1 MPSSLQPR
9 SPRLY
14 NVDLCH
20 IPLFTLLLVCS
31 AQPLPPSS
39 THLECLLHF
48 LASTQIY
55 PSRLGSSVSAPEL
68 LKIMLVFLKHTS
80 FWKLRTPHLIL
91 HFSVYSFTVLF
102 VYISLITR
110 IAGHIISVSSML
122 PSLVLISWIDHWYM
136 GFDGFHLYFTKP
148 AQIMTHSE
156 GQKRYTE
163 RICRSKHCTTRSS
176 EKFLE

>member
-14 NVDLCH
+14 NVDLRH
-20 IPLFTLLLVCS
+20 IPLFTLLVVCS

-39 THLECLLHF
+39 THLECPLHF

-55 PSRLGSSVSAPEL
+55 PSRLGSSVSATEL

-110 IAGHIISVSSML
+110 IAGHIISMSSML
-122 PSLVLISWIDHWYM
+122 PSLMLINYWYRPLVYGIRWFSSLFYKTCSDHDTQR
-136 GFDGFHLYFTKP
+136 GAKTIH
-148 AQIMTHSE
+148 
-156 GQKRYTE
+156 
-163 RICRSKHCTTRSS
+163 
-176 EKFLE
+176 